1 MTDPDRD
8 PPPRRMRRTTII
20 ETGDG
25 DRGGGYGGGVALILL
40 LILVGGIAWFLMHGS
55 STRSASEASVN
66 VSLPKPVNAKAPDAS
81 IGTNK
86 PASNAS
92 R

>member
-25 DRGGGYGGGVALILL
+25 DSGGGYGGGIALIVL
-40 LILVGGIAWFLMHGS
+40 LILVGGIAWFLMHGG
-55 STRSASEASVN
+55 STRSASETSIN
-66 VSLPKPVNAKAPDAS
+66 VSLPKAVNVKVPAVS
-81 IGTNK
+81 IGSDK
-86 PASNAS
+86 PASNTS

>member
-8 PPPRRMRRTTII
+8 PPPRRLRRTTII

-25 DRGGGYGGGVALILL
+25 DRGGGYGGGIALILL
-40 LILVGGIAWFLMHGS
+40 LILVGGIAWFLMHGG

-66 VSLPKPVNAKAPDAS
+66 VSLPKAVNVKVPAVSVSSD
-81 IGTNK
+81 K
-86 PASNAS
+86 PASNT
-92 R
+92 RR